1 MRAIVSYGMSRGA
14 AKRFNEREQSLKR
27 EGENSSDRR
36 ARMDN
41 LLAAKRATRRCSGQG
56 RGGYGGT
63 SDGVNREV
71 GASSTAGGLYGLP
84 QPNYSIHTRRM
95 ERNPMN
101 RTGKMAVQPA

>member
-1 MRAIVSYGMSRGA
+1 M
-14 AKRFNEREQSLKR
+14 
-27 EGENSSDRR
+27 
-36 ARMDN
+36 
-41 LLAAKRATRRCSGQG
+41 
-56 RGGYGGT
+56 